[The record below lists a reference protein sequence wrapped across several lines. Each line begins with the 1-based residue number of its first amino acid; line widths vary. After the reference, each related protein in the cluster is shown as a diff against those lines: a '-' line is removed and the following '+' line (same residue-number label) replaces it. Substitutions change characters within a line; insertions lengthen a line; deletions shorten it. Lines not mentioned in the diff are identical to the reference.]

1 MQLIDILLKDKGRVT
16 VAWPRRLFFQMSHI
30 WSHSLFC
37 PERTC
42 VSEALLSEMIRHEP
56 DNGPPGCFDTI

>member
-1 MQLIDILLKDKGRVT
+1 MQLTDILLKDKRAGNCT
-16 VAWPRRLFFQMSHI
+16 MASAAIFQMSHI

-37 PERTC
+37 PERAC

-56 DNGPPGCFDTI
+56 DNGLPGCFDTI